1 MSLEFIIDGY
11 NLIKHPLLAA
21 QAKNSPSD
29 RSALLNYI
37 RFNKLTGSPK
47 NSVTVVFDGY
57 PDSYEPANDTDIS
70 VVFSRMISAD
80 DKIRKLVE
88 ESGNRKQI
96 VVVSNDREIQSMAKM
111 LGATVVGIE
120 TFVRYDKKAEIA
132 RKNLESDP
140 KLTFAQMQKINDEL
154 RKLWLK
160 TS

>member
-1 MSLEFIIDGY
+1 MSLQFIIDGY

-29 RSALLNYI
+29 RSALLNFI
-37 RFNKLTGSPK
+37 RFNKLTGSLK
-47 NSVTVVFDGY
+47 NAVTVVFDGY
-57 PDSYEPANDTDIS
+57 PDSYEPTSDTGIA

-80 DKIRKLVE
+80 DLIRKLVE
-88 ESGNRKQI
+88 ESGNRKQM

-111 LGATVVGIE
+111 LGATVAGIE
-120 TFVRYDKKAEIA
+120 SFIKYDKKAQIA

-140 KLTFAQMQKINDEL
+140 KLTFTQMQKINDEL

>member
-1 MSLEFIIDGY
+1 MSLQFIIDGY

-29 RSALLNYI
+29 RAALLNFI

-57 PDSYEPANDTDIS
+57 PDSNEPANDTSIY
-70 VVFSRMISAD
+70 VIFSRKISAD

-88 ESGNRKQI
+88 ESGSRKQI
-96 VVVSNDREIQSMAKM
+96 VVVSNDRQVQSVAKM
-111 LGATVVGIE
+111 LGAGVAGIE
-120 TFVRYDKKAEIA
+120 TFVKEDSKAKIAKKA
-132 RKNLESDP
+132 LESDP
-140 KLTFAQMQKINDEL
+140 KLTYTQMQKINDEL